1 MSLDLGIVGNG
12 TIAGLI
18 NARGDY
24 EWFCLPRFDGEP
36 VFNKLLGGGG
46 SFSVWMEGLSKRTQ
60 SYDRNTAILR
70 TRMESEDGAILEI
83 VDFAPRFERKGRT
96 FRPVSLVRRFEVIAG
111 TPQLKISLT
120 PETDWG
126 GRRLKPIRGVNHVRF
141 VDEEFSFRVTTDAP
155 VSYIL
160 TETSFVLDKDV
171 TFILGADESLT
182 DSPSVIARDWEE
194 RTRQY

>member
-83 VDFAPRFERKGRT
+83 VDFAPRF
-96 FRPVSLVRRFEVIAG
+96 
-111 TPQLKISLT
+111 
-120 PETDWG
+120 
-126 GRRLKPIRGVNHVRF
+126 
-141 VDEEFSFRVTTDAP
+141 
-155 VSYIL
+155 
-160 TETSFVLDKDV
+160 
-171 TFILGADESLT
+171 
-182 DSPSVIARDWEE
+182 
-194 RTRQY
+194 